1 MQYPLISE
9 YMAAIRDAHD
19 NLDQLSHLVPVMDKY
34 GEPYRSG
41 GAFAVVFRM
50 QDEQTGKCYALKCF
64 TEEQEG
70 RAEAY
75 RQIAEELEFVD
86 SSYVTSVKYL
96 ENELFVDSSCDDD
109 EFPVLLMDWVEG
121 DTMEAY
127 IAAHHGDSHA
137 MSMLCYRFCK
147 LAAWLSSQPFAHGD
161 IKPDNIMV
169 RPDGTLTLVDY
180 DGMFV
185 PAMKGQP
192 SPTIGTKDF
201 SHPLRTINDF
211 DETIDDFALASIAL
225 SLKAISL
232 DASLLEQYGAPDRLL
247 FSATD
252 YLNLSTSTAFAALQ
266 SLLADEDMQTLLSM
280 FLLAN
285 AKKDLSMCSFRL
297 FSVQKPKEEE
307 VWSTEVTKEDLENV
321 VEDEFGVKYS
331 KDWKRLLRAPK
342 ELRGEYAIREGVKA
356 IGDNAFYNC
365 NKLMKKTILIACL
378 GLVSLGLQAQSI
390 SLAGEWNVELG
401 KSGSAF
407 AKGKR
412 ASQGEV
418 KRAILPGTID
428 TNHLGFAPKDTMET
442 THLTRL
448 YAYKGAARYSRTINI
463 PKDWKKKPVELFLER
478 TRPTWVY
485 VDGELVDSCNFI
497 STPQRYLLPKKVK
510 PGKHLL
516 EIVVDNGRGV
526 PDQVYGSSH
535 AYTEDTQTNWNGII
549 GEIRLEVKSEERR
562 VKKQRSASEGKAN
575 SNVLPDFAKDFH
587 IEGAHFYAN
596 GHRIFLRGKHDAAVW
611 PLTGHVEMS
620 VEGWMKYLGTC
631 KEYGI
636 NHVRFH
642 SWCPPEAAFVAAD
655 SLGIYLQPELP
666 FWGSFDKKDER
677 LMAFLHQEGENIL
690 REYGHHPSFRMM
702 ALGNELWG
710 DIDKMKEFVDDFRK
724 IAPDKYYTFGSNYYL
739 GYQGIKE
746 GMDYFTTCRIGGEGW
761 GKYNT
766 HTRGSFSFA
775 DAYDGGM
782 INHFHP
788 NSTMNFDE
796 ACDKAGIP
804 IISHETGQF
813 QTYPDYREMKKYTG
827 VLHPYNFEVFRR
839 RLAAAGMLSQADDFH
854 KASGLWSVKLYK
866 ADIEMDLRTRN
877 MAGFQLLD
885 IQDYPGQ
892 GSAFVGILDAF
903 MESKGITTPEEW
915 RQWCSPVVPLLE
927 MKKFCFVDGEKIQAK
942 VKVANYGGSSLKG
955 KKLKWHLVA
964 ENGLFCMDDGTF
976 STKDG
981 EVRKNVGGL
990 MAEDEG
996 VLNIFSYDE
1005 GLVEVGELNGVFHVQ
1020 KPTKLLLTL
1029 NIEGAE
1035 ARNSYELWVYPKKA
1049 LEKKGIIIARDLN
1062 QEVVKVLEKGGKVLW
1077 MPTASSHFVAAD
1089 DTLSQAEN
1097 ATPYTVGGLFQTDY
1111 WNYRMF
1117 KTICENNKKKV
1128 SPGTLGILTNP
1139 NHPIFKGFPTEMHTN
1154 WQWFPVIKESHPLV
1168 LDNFAKDYRPI
1179 VQVIDNIERNHKLGL
1194 VMEWKV
1200 GAGKLLVCMSDLEK
1214 AAKYPE
1220 GKAFYQSV
1228 IDYMRSVDFNPQ
1240 VEMTASDLLKTLKE
1254 EPRKVSLKELNNIS
1268 QY

>member
-1 MQYPLISE
+1 
-9 YMAAIRDAHD
+9 
-19 NLDQLSHLVPVMDKY
+19 
-34 GEPYRSG
+34 
-41 GAFAVVFRM
+41 
-50 QDEQTGKCYALKCF
+50 
-64 TEEQEG
+64 
-70 RAEAY
+70 
-75 RQIAEELEFVD
+75 
-86 SSYVTSVKYL
+86 
-96 ENELFVDSSCDDD
+96 
-109 EFPVLLMDWVEG
+109 
-121 DTMEAY
+121 
-127 IAAHHGDSHA
+127 
-137 MSMLCYRFCK
+137 
-147 LAAWLSSQPFAHGD
+147 
-161 IKPDNIMV
+161 
-169 RPDGTLTLVDY
+169 
-180 DGMFV
+180 
-185 PAMKGQP
+185 
-192 SPTIGTKDF
+192 
-201 SHPLRTINDF
+201 
-211 DETIDDFALASIAL
+211 
-225 SLKAISL
+225 
-232 DASLLEQYGAPDRLL
+232 
-247 FSATD
+247 
-252 YLNLSTSTAFAALQ
+252 
-266 SLLADEDMQTLLSM
+266 
-280 FLLAN
+280 
-285 AKKDLSMCSFRL
+285 
-297 FSVQKPKEEE
+297 
-307 VWSTEVTKEDLENV
+307 
-321 VEDEFGVKYS
+321 
-331 KDWKRLLRAPK
+331 
-342 ELRGEYAIREGVKA
+342 
-356 IGDNAFYNC
+356 
-365 NKLMKKTILIACL
+365 MKKTILIACL

-412 ASQGEV
+412 ASQGEM
-418 KRAILPGTID
+418 KCAILPGTID
-428 TNHLGFAPKDTMET
+428 TNRLGFAPKDTMET

-526 PDQVYGSSH
+526 PEQVYDSSH

-549 GEIRLEVKSEERR
+549 GRIELQLASSTEMQTGTIPS
-562 VKKQRSASEGKAN
+562 RSVVSPSA
-575 SNVLPDFAKDFH
+575 LQMPDFAKDFH
-587 IEGAHFYAN
+587 IKGTHFYAN

-710 DIDKMKEFVDDFRK
+710 DIDKMKEFVDAFRK

-813 QTYPDYREMKKYTG
+813 QTYPDYREIKKYTG

-903 MESKGITTPEEW
+903 MESKGITMPEEW

-927 MKKFCFVDGEKIQAK
+927 MKKFCFEDGEKIQAK
-942 VKVANYGGSSLKG
+942 VKVANYGGTSLYG
-955 KKLKWHLVA
+955 KKLMWKIGDA
-964 ENGLFCMDDGTF
+964 
-976 STKDG
+976 
-981 EVRKNVGGL
+981 
-990 MAEDEG
+990 EG
-996 VLNIFSYDE
+996 VMNIFTYDE
-1005 GLVEVGELNGVFHVQ
+1005 GLIDVGILDEEISADKPAKLNVS
-1020 KPTKLLLTL
+1020 L
-1029 NIEGAE
+1029 NIEGTE
-1035 ARNSYELWVYPKKA
+1035 ARNSYELWAYPKKA

-1077 MPTASSHFVAAD
+1077 MPDS
-1089 DTLSQAEN
+1089 L
-1097 ATPYTVGGLFQTDY
+1097 PYTVGGLFQTDY

-1139 NHPIFKGFPTEMHTN
+1139 EHPIFKGFPTEMHTN

-1168 LDNFAKDYRPI
+1168 LDNFAKDYRLI

-1228 IDYMRSVDFNPQ
+1228 LNYMRSADFNPSAEIT
-1240 VEMTASDLLKTLKE
+1240 VDELKKKLAE
-1254 EPRKVSLKELNNIS
+1254 EPRKITMKELNNIS

>member
-1 MQYPLISE
+1 
-9 YMAAIRDAHD
+9 
-19 NLDQLSHLVPVMDKY
+19 
-34 GEPYRSG
+34 
-41 GAFAVVFRM
+41 
-50 QDEQTGKCYALKCF
+50 
-64 TEEQEG
+64 
-70 RAEAY
+70 
-75 RQIAEELEFVD
+75 
-86 SSYVTSVKYL
+86 
-96 ENELFVDSSCDDD
+96 
-109 EFPVLLMDWVEG
+109 
-121 DTMEAY
+121 
-127 IAAHHGDSHA
+127 
-137 MSMLCYRFCK
+137 
-147 LAAWLSSQPFAHGD
+147 
-161 IKPDNIMV
+161 
-169 RPDGTLTLVDY
+169 
-180 DGMFV
+180 
-185 PAMKGQP
+185 
-192 SPTIGTKDF
+192 
-201 SHPLRTINDF
+201 
-211 DETIDDFALASIAL
+211 
-225 SLKAISL
+225 
-232 DASLLEQYGAPDRLL
+232 
-247 FSATD
+247 
-252 YLNLSTSTAFAALQ
+252 
-266 SLLADEDMQTLLSM
+266 
-280 FLLAN
+280 
-285 AKKDLSMCSFRL
+285 
-297 FSVQKPKEEE
+297 
-307 VWSTEVTKEDLENV
+307 
-321 VEDEFGVKYS
+321 
-331 KDWKRLLRAPK
+331 
-342 ELRGEYAIREGVKA
+342 
-356 IGDNAFYNC
+356 
-365 NKLMKKTILIACL
+365 MKKTILIACL

-407 AKGKR
+407 AKSKR

-526 PDQVYGSSH
+526 PEQVYGSSH

-562 VKKQRSASEGKAN
+562 VKN
-575 SNVLPDFAKDFH
+575 SNVLPDFAKNFH
-587 IEGAHFYAN
+587 IEGAHFFAN

-611 PLTGHVEMS
+611 PLTGHVEMG

-796 ACDKAGIP
+796 ACDPCAKPQSWQKPDASRKQAAGIP

-927 MKKFCFVDGEKIQAK
+927 VEKFCFEDGEKIQAK
-942 VKVANYGGSSLKG
+942 VKVANYGGSSLYG
-955 KKLKWHLVA
+955 KKLKWKIGDA
-964 ENGLFCMDDGTF
+964 
-976 STKDG
+976 
-981 EVRKNVGGL
+981 
-990 MAEDEG
+990 EG
-996 VLNIFSYDE
+996 VMNIFTYDE
-1005 GLVEVGELNGVFHVQ
+1005 GLIDVGVLDEEISVD

-1029 NIEGAE
+1029 NIEGTE
-1035 ARNSYELWVYPKKA
+1035 ARNSYELWVYPKKV
-1049 LEKKGIIIARDLN
+1049 LEKKGVIIAKDLN

-1089 DTLSQAEN
+1089 DTLSQADN

-1139 NHPIFKGFPTEMHTN
+1139 EHPIFKGFPTEMHTN

-1228 IDYMRSVDFNPQ
+1228 IDYMRSADFNPSSEISMDELKKKL
-1240 VEMTASDLLKTLKE
+1240 VEK
-1254 EPRKVSLKELNNIS
+1254 PRQVSLKELNNIS
-1268 QY
+1268 QH

>member
-1 MQYPLISE
+1 
-9 YMAAIRDAHD
+9 
-19 NLDQLSHLVPVMDKY
+19 
-34 GEPYRSG
+34 
-41 GAFAVVFRM
+41 
-50 QDEQTGKCYALKCF
+50 
-64 TEEQEG
+64 
-70 RAEAY
+70 
-75 RQIAEELEFVD
+75 
-86 SSYVTSVKYL
+86 
-96 ENELFVDSSCDDD
+96 
-109 EFPVLLMDWVEG
+109 
-121 DTMEAY
+121 
-127 IAAHHGDSHA
+127 
-137 MSMLCYRFCK
+137 
-147 LAAWLSSQPFAHGD
+147 
-161 IKPDNIMV
+161 
-169 RPDGTLTLVDY
+169 
-180 DGMFV
+180 
-185 PAMKGQP
+185 
-192 SPTIGTKDF
+192 
-201 SHPLRTINDF
+201 
-211 DETIDDFALASIAL
+211 
-225 SLKAISL
+225 
-232 DASLLEQYGAPDRLL
+232 
-247 FSATD
+247 
-252 YLNLSTSTAFAALQ
+252 
-266 SLLADEDMQTLLSM
+266 
-280 FLLAN
+280 
-285 AKKDLSMCSFRL
+285 
-297 FSVQKPKEEE
+297 
-307 VWSTEVTKEDLENV
+307 
-321 VEDEFGVKYS
+321 
-331 KDWKRLLRAPK
+331 
-342 ELRGEYAIREGVKA
+342 
-356 IGDNAFYNC
+356 
-365 NKLMKKTILIACL
+365 MKKSILIACL

-407 AKGKR
+407 AKSKR
-412 ASQGEV
+412 ASHGEV

-497 STPQRYLLPKKVK
+497 STPQCYLLPKKVK

-526 PDQVYGSSH
+526 PDLVYGSSH

-549 GEIRLEVKSEERR
+549 GEIRLEVKSEERG
-562 VKKQRSASEGKAN
+562 VKKQRSVSEGKAN
-575 SNVLPDFAKDFH
+575 SNVLPDFAKDFY
-587 IEGAHFYAN
+587 IKGAHFYAN

-775 DAYDGGM
+775 DVYDGGM

-788 NSTMNFDE
+788 NSTLNFDE

-927 MKKFCFVDGEKIQAK
+927 VEKFCFEDGEKIQAK
-942 VKVANYGGSSLKG
+942 VKVANYGGSSLYG
-955 KKLKWHLVA
+955 KKLKWKIGDA
-964 ENGLFCMDDGTF
+964 
-976 STKDG
+976 
-981 EVRKNVGGL
+981 
-990 MAEDEG
+990 EG
-996 VLNIFSYDE
+996 VMNIFTYDE
-1005 GLVEVGELNGVFHVQ
+1005 GLIDVGVLDEEISAD
-1020 KPTKLLLTL
+1020 KPTKLNVSL
-1029 NIEGAE
+1029 NIEETE
-1035 ARNSYELWVYPKKA
+1035 ARNSYEFWVYPKKA
-1049 LEKKGIIIARDLN
+1049 LEKKGVIIAKDLN
-1062 QEVVKVLEKGGKVLW
+1062 DEVVKVLEKGGKVLW

-1089 DTLSQAEN
+1089 DTLSQADN

-1139 NHPIFKGFPTEMHTN
+1139 EHPIFKGFPTEMHTN

-1168 LDNFAKDYRPI
+1168 LDNFSKDYRPI

-1228 IDYMRSVDFNPQ
+1228 IDYMRSADFNPSSEIS
-1240 VEMTASDLLKTLKE
+1240 VDELKKKLAEK
-1254 EPRKVSLKELNNIS
+1254 PRQVSLKELNNIS

>member
-1 MQYPLISE
+1 
-9 YMAAIRDAHD
+9 
-19 NLDQLSHLVPVMDKY
+19 
-34 GEPYRSG
+34 
-41 GAFAVVFRM
+41 
-50 QDEQTGKCYALKCF
+50 
-64 TEEQEG
+64 
-70 RAEAY
+70 
-75 RQIAEELEFVD
+75 
-86 SSYVTSVKYL
+86 
-96 ENELFVDSSCDDD
+96 
-109 EFPVLLMDWVEG
+109 
-121 DTMEAY
+121 
-127 IAAHHGDSHA
+127 
-137 MSMLCYRFCK
+137 
-147 LAAWLSSQPFAHGD
+147 
-161 IKPDNIMV
+161 
-169 RPDGTLTLVDY
+169 
-180 DGMFV
+180 
-185 PAMKGQP
+185 
-192 SPTIGTKDF
+192 
-201 SHPLRTINDF
+201 
-211 DETIDDFALASIAL
+211 
-225 SLKAISL
+225 
-232 DASLLEQYGAPDRLL
+232 
-247 FSATD
+247 
-252 YLNLSTSTAFAALQ
+252 
-266 SLLADEDMQTLLSM
+266 
-280 FLLAN
+280 
-285 AKKDLSMCSFRL
+285 
-297 FSVQKPKEEE
+297 
-307 VWSTEVTKEDLENV
+307 
-321 VEDEFGVKYS
+321 
-331 KDWKRLLRAPK
+331 
-342 ELRGEYAIREGVKA
+342 
-356 IGDNAFYNC
+356 
-365 NKLMKKTILIACL
+365 MKKSILIACL

-407 AKGKR
+407 AKSKR
-412 ASQGEV
+412 ASHGEV

-497 STPQRYLLPKKVK
+497 STPQCYLLPKKVK

-549 GEIRLEVKSEERR
+549 GEIRLEVKSEERG
-562 VKKQRSASEGKAN
+562 VKKQRSVSEGKAN

-587 IEGAHFYAN
+587 IEGTHFYAN

-804 IISHETGQF
+804 IISHETGEF

-927 MKKFCFVDGEKIQAK
+927 VEKFCFEDGEKIQAK
-942 VKVANYGGSSLKG
+942 VKVANYGGSSLYG
-955 KKLKWHLVA
+955 KKLKWKIGDA
-964 ENGLFCMDDGTF
+964 
-976 STKDG
+976 
-981 EVRKNVGGL
+981 
-990 MAEDEG
+990 EG
-996 VLNIFSYDE
+996 VMNIFTYDE
-1005 GLVEVGELNGVFHVQ
+1005 GLIDVGVLDEEISAD
-1020 KPTKLLLTL
+1020 KPTKLNVSL
-1029 NIEGAE
+1029 NIEETE
-1035 ARNSYELWVYPKKA
+1035 ARNSYEFWVYPKKA
-1049 LEKKGIIIARDLN
+1049 LEKKGVIIAKDLN
-1062 QEVVKVLEKGGKVLW
+1062 EKVVKVLEHGGKVLW

-1089 DTLSQAEN
+1089 DTLLQADN

-1139 NHPIFKGFPTEMHTN
+1139 EHPIFKGFPTEMHTN

-1200 GAGKLLVCMSDLEK
+1200 GAGKLLVCMSDLVK

-1228 IDYMRSVDFNPQ
+1228 IDYMRSADFNPSAEIT
-1240 VEMTASDLLKTLKE
+1240 VDELKKKLAEK
-1254 EPRKVSLKELNNIS
+1254 PRQVSLKELNNIS

>member
-1 MQYPLISE
+1 
-9 YMAAIRDAHD
+9 
-19 NLDQLSHLVPVMDKY
+19 
-34 GEPYRSG
+34 
-41 GAFAVVFRM
+41 
-50 QDEQTGKCYALKCF
+50 
-64 TEEQEG
+64 
-70 RAEAY
+70 
-75 RQIAEELEFVD
+75 
-86 SSYVTSVKYL
+86 
-96 ENELFVDSSCDDD
+96 
-109 EFPVLLMDWVEG
+109 
-121 DTMEAY
+121 
-127 IAAHHGDSHA
+127 
-137 MSMLCYRFCK
+137 
-147 LAAWLSSQPFAHGD
+147 
-161 IKPDNIMV
+161 
-169 RPDGTLTLVDY
+169 
-180 DGMFV
+180 
-185 PAMKGQP
+185 
-192 SPTIGTKDF
+192 
-201 SHPLRTINDF
+201 
-211 DETIDDFALASIAL
+211 
-225 SLKAISL
+225 
-232 DASLLEQYGAPDRLL
+232 
-247 FSATD
+247 
-252 YLNLSTSTAFAALQ
+252 
-266 SLLADEDMQTLLSM
+266 
-280 FLLAN
+280 
-285 AKKDLSMCSFRL
+285 
-297 FSVQKPKEEE
+297 
-307 VWSTEVTKEDLENV
+307 
-321 VEDEFGVKYS
+321 
-331 KDWKRLLRAPK
+331 
-342 ELRGEYAIREGVKA
+342 
-356 IGDNAFYNC
+356 
-365 NKLMKKTILIACL
+365 MKKSILIACL

-407 AKGKR
+407 AKSKR
-412 ASQGEV
+412 ASHGEV
-418 KRAILPGTID
+418 KRAILPGTIN

-497 STPQRYLLPKKVK
+497 STPQCYLLPKKVK

-526 PDQVYGSSH
+526 PDLVYGSSH

-549 GEIRLEVKSEERR
+549 GEIRLEVKSEERG
-562 VKKQRSASEGKAN
+562 VKKQRSVSEGKAN

-587 IEGAHFYAN
+587 IEGTHFYAN

-677 LMAFLHQEGENIL
+677 LMAFLHQEGVNIL

-804 IISHETGQF
+804 IISHETGEF

-839 RLAAAGMLSQADDFH
+839 RLAAAGMLSQVDDFH

-866 ADIEMDLRTRN
+866 TDIEMDLRTRN

-927 MKKFCFVDGEKIQAK
+927 VEKFCFEDGEKIQAK
-942 VKVANYGGSSLKG
+942 VKVANYGGSSLYG
-955 KKLKWHLVA
+955 KKLKWKIGDA
-964 ENGLFCMDDGTF
+964 
-976 STKDG
+976 
-981 EVRKNVGGL
+981 
-990 MAEDEG
+990 EG
-996 VLNIFSYDE
+996 VMNIFTYDE
-1005 GLVEVGELNGVFHVQ
+1005 GLIDVGVLDEEISAD
-1020 KPTKLLLTL
+1020 KPTKLNVSL
-1029 NIEGAE
+1029 NIEETE
-1035 ARNSYELWVYPKKA
+1035 ARNSYEFWVYPKKA
-1049 LEKKGIIIARDLN
+1049 LEKKGVIIAKDLN
-1062 QEVVKVLEKGGKVLW
+1062 EKVVKVLEHGGKVLW

-1089 DTLSQAEN
+1089 DTLLQADN

-1139 NHPIFKGFPTEMHTN
+1139 EHPIFKGFPTEMHTN

-1200 GAGKLLVCMSDLEK
+1200 GAGKLLVCMSNLEK

-1228 IDYMRSVDFNPQ
+1228 IGYMRSADFNPSAEIT
-1240 VEMTASDLLKTLKE
+1240 VDELKKKLAEK
-1254 EPRKVSLKELNNIS
+1254 PRQVSLKELNNIS

>member
-1 MQYPLISE
+1 
-9 YMAAIRDAHD
+9 
-19 NLDQLSHLVPVMDKY
+19 
-34 GEPYRSG
+34 
-41 GAFAVVFRM
+41 
-50 QDEQTGKCYALKCF
+50 
-64 TEEQEG
+64 
-70 RAEAY
+70 
-75 RQIAEELEFVD
+75 
-86 SSYVTSVKYL
+86 
-96 ENELFVDSSCDDD
+96 
-109 EFPVLLMDWVEG
+109 
-121 DTMEAY
+121 
-127 IAAHHGDSHA
+127 
-137 MSMLCYRFCK
+137 
-147 LAAWLSSQPFAHGD
+147 
-161 IKPDNIMV
+161 
-169 RPDGTLTLVDY
+169 
-180 DGMFV
+180 
-185 PAMKGQP
+185 
-192 SPTIGTKDF
+192 
-201 SHPLRTINDF
+201 
-211 DETIDDFALASIAL
+211 
-225 SLKAISL
+225 
-232 DASLLEQYGAPDRLL
+232 
-247 FSATD
+247 
-252 YLNLSTSTAFAALQ
+252 
-266 SLLADEDMQTLLSM
+266 
-280 FLLAN
+280 
-285 AKKDLSMCSFRL
+285 
-297 FSVQKPKEEE
+297 
-307 VWSTEVTKEDLENV
+307 
-321 VEDEFGVKYS
+321 
-331 KDWKRLLRAPK
+331 
-342 ELRGEYAIREGVKA
+342 
-356 IGDNAFYNC
+356 
-365 NKLMKKTILIACL
+365 MKKSILIACL

-448 YAYKGAARYSRTINI
+448 YAYKGAARYSREINI

-516 EIVVDNGRGV
+516 EIVVDNGIGV
-526 PDQVYGSSH
+526 PEQVYGSSH

-562 VKKQRSASEGKAN
+562 MKN
-575 SNVLPDFAKDFH
+575 SNVLPDFAKNFH
-587 IEGAHFYAN
+587 IEGAHFFAN

-611 PLTGHVEMS
+611 PLTGHVEMG
-620 VEGWMKYLGTC
+620 VEGWMKYLGIC

-655 SLGIYLQPELP
+655 SLEIYLQPELP

-782 INHFHP
+782 INHSHP

-903 MESKGITTPEEW
+903 MESKEITTPEEW

-927 MKKFCFVDGEKIQAK
+927 VEKFCFEDGEKIQAK
-942 VKVANYGGSSLKG
+942 VKVANYGGSSLYG
-955 KKLKWHLVA
+955 KKLKWKIGDA
-964 ENGLFCMDDGTF
+964 
-976 STKDG
+976 
-981 EVRKNVGGL
+981 
-990 MAEDEG
+990 EG
-996 VLNIFSYDE
+996 VMNIFTYDE
-1005 GLVEVGELNGVFHVQ
+1005 GLLDVGVLDEEISVD
-1020 KPTKLLLTL
+1020 KPTKLNVSL
-1029 NIEGAE
+1029 NIEGTE
-1035 ARNSYELWVYPKKA
+1035 ARNSYELWVYPKKV
-1049 LEKKGIIIARDLN
+1049 LEKKGVIIAKDLN

-1077 MPTASSHFVAAD
+1077 MPTASSHFVAVD
-1089 DTLSQAEN
+1089 DTLSQADN
-1097 ATPYTVGGLFQTDY
+1097 VTPYTVGGLFQTDY

-1139 NHPIFKGFPTEMHTN
+1139 EHPIFKGFPTEMHTN

-1220 GKAFYQSV
+1220 GRAFYESV
-1228 IDYMRSVDFNPQ
+1228 IDYMRSADFNPAA
-1240 VEMTASDLLKTLKE
+1240 EITMDELKKKLAEK
-1254 EPRKVSLKELNNIS
+1254 PRQVSLKELNNIS

>member
-1 MQYPLISE
+1 
-9 YMAAIRDAHD
+9 
-19 NLDQLSHLVPVMDKY
+19 
-34 GEPYRSG
+34 
-41 GAFAVVFRM
+41 
-50 QDEQTGKCYALKCF
+50 
-64 TEEQEG
+64 
-70 RAEAY
+70 
-75 RQIAEELEFVD
+75 
-86 SSYVTSVKYL
+86 
-96 ENELFVDSSCDDD
+96 
-109 EFPVLLMDWVEG
+109 
-121 DTMEAY
+121 
-127 IAAHHGDSHA
+127 
-137 MSMLCYRFCK
+137 
-147 LAAWLSSQPFAHGD
+147 
-161 IKPDNIMV
+161 
-169 RPDGTLTLVDY
+169 
-180 DGMFV
+180 
-185 PAMKGQP
+185 
-192 SPTIGTKDF
+192 
-201 SHPLRTINDF
+201 
-211 DETIDDFALASIAL
+211 
-225 SLKAISL
+225 
-232 DASLLEQYGAPDRLL
+232 
-247 FSATD
+247 
-252 YLNLSTSTAFAALQ
+252 
-266 SLLADEDMQTLLSM
+266 
-280 FLLAN
+280 
-285 AKKDLSMCSFRL
+285 
-297 FSVQKPKEEE
+297 
-307 VWSTEVTKEDLENV
+307 
-321 VEDEFGVKYS
+321 
-331 KDWKRLLRAPK
+331 
-342 ELRGEYAIREGVKA
+342 
-356 IGDNAFYNC
+356 
-365 NKLMKKTILIACL
+365 MKKSILIACL

-407 AKGKR
+407 AKSKR

-463 PKDWKKKPVELFLER
+463 PKDWKKKSVELFLER

-526 PDQVYGSSH
+526 PEQVYGSSH

-562 VKKQRSASEGKAN
+562 VKN

-587 IEGAHFYAN
+587 IKGAHFYAN

-620 VEGWMKYLGTC
+620 VEGWMKYFGTC

-813 QTYPDYREMKKYTG
+813 QTYPDYREVKKYTG

-927 MKKFCFVDGEKIQAK
+927 MKKFCFEDGEKIQAK
-942 VKVANYGGSSLKG
+942 VKVANYGGTSLYG
-955 KKLKWHLVA
+955 KKLMWKIGDA
-964 ENGLFCMDDGTF
+964 
-976 STKDG
+976 
-981 EVRKNVGGL
+981 
-990 MAEDEG
+990 EG
-996 VLNIFSYDE
+996 VMNIFTYDE
-1005 GLVEVGELNGVFHVQ
+1005 GLIDVGILDEEISADKPAKLNVS
-1020 KPTKLLLTL
+1020 L
-1029 NIEGAE
+1029 NIEGTE

-1089 DTLSQAEN
+1089 DTLSQADN

-1139 NHPIFKGFPTEMHTN
+1139 EHPIFKGFPTEMHTN

-1228 IDYMRSVDFNPQ
+1228 IDYMRSADFNPSAEIT
-1240 VEMTASDLLKTLKE
+1240 VDELKKKLAEK
-1254 EPRKVSLKELNNIS
+1254 PRQVSLKELNNIS

>member
-1 MQYPLISE
+1 
-9 YMAAIRDAHD
+9 
-19 NLDQLSHLVPVMDKY
+19 
-34 GEPYRSG
+34 
-41 GAFAVVFRM
+41 
-50 QDEQTGKCYALKCF
+50 
-64 TEEQEG
+64 
-70 RAEAY
+70 
-75 RQIAEELEFVD
+75 
-86 SSYVTSVKYL
+86 
-96 ENELFVDSSCDDD
+96 
-109 EFPVLLMDWVEG
+109 
-121 DTMEAY
+121 
-127 IAAHHGDSHA
+127 
-137 MSMLCYRFCK
+137 
-147 LAAWLSSQPFAHGD
+147 
-161 IKPDNIMV
+161 
-169 RPDGTLTLVDY
+169 
-180 DGMFV
+180 
-185 PAMKGQP
+185 
-192 SPTIGTKDF
+192 
-201 SHPLRTINDF
+201 
-211 DETIDDFALASIAL
+211 
-225 SLKAISL
+225 
-232 DASLLEQYGAPDRLL
+232 
-247 FSATD
+247 
-252 YLNLSTSTAFAALQ
+252 
-266 SLLADEDMQTLLSM
+266 
-280 FLLAN
+280 
-285 AKKDLSMCSFRL
+285 
-297 FSVQKPKEEE
+297 
-307 VWSTEVTKEDLENV
+307 
-321 VEDEFGVKYS
+321 
-331 KDWKRLLRAPK
+331 
-342 ELRGEYAIREGVKA
+342 
-356 IGDNAFYNC
+356 
-365 NKLMKKTILIACL
+365 MKKTILIACL

-412 ASQGEV
+412 ASQGEM
-418 KRAILPGTID
+418 KCAILPGTID
-428 TNHLGFAPKDTMET
+428 TNRLGFAPKDTMET

-526 PDQVYGSSH
+526 PEQVYDSSH

-549 GEIRLEVKSEERR
+549 GRIELQLASSTEMQTGTIPS
-562 VKKQRSASEGKAN
+562 RSVVSPSA
-575 SNVLPDFAKDFH
+575 LQMPDFAKDFH
-587 IEGAHFYAN
+587 IKGTHFYAN

-710 DIDKMKEFVDDFRK
+710 DIDKMKEFVDAFRK

-813 QTYPDYREMKKYTG
+813 QTYPDYREIKKYTG
-827 VLHPYNFEVFRR
+827 VLQPYNFEVFRR

-903 MESKGITTPEEW
+903 MESKGITMPEEW

-927 MKKFCFVDGEKIQAK
+927 MKKFCFEDGEKIQAK
-942 VKVANYGGSSLKG
+942 VKVANYGGTSLYG
-955 KKLKWHLVA
+955 KKLMWKIGDA
-964 ENGLFCMDDGTF
+964 
-976 STKDG
+976 
-981 EVRKNVGGL
+981 
-990 MAEDEG
+990 EG
-996 VLNIFSYDE
+996 VMNIFTYDE
-1005 GLVEVGELNGVFHVQ
+1005 GLIDVGILDEEISADKPAKLNVS
-1020 KPTKLLLTL
+1020 L
-1029 NIEGAE
+1029 NIEGTE
-1035 ARNSYELWVYPKKA
+1035 ARNSYELWAYPKKA

-1077 MPTASSHFVAAD
+1077 MPDS
-1089 DTLSQAEN
+1089 L
-1097 ATPYTVGGLFQTDY
+1097 PYTVGGLFQTDY

-1139 NHPIFKGFPTEMHTN
+1139 EHPIFKGFPTEMHTN

-1168 LDNFAKDYRPI
+1168 LDNFAKDYRLI

-1228 IDYMRSVDFNPQ
+1228 LNYMRSADFNPSAEIT
-1240 VEMTASDLLKTLKE
+1240 VDELKKKLAE
-1254 EPRKVSLKELNNIS
+1254 EPRKITMKELNNIS

>member
-1 MQYPLISE
+1 
-9 YMAAIRDAHD
+9 
-19 NLDQLSHLVPVMDKY
+19 
-34 GEPYRSG
+34 
-41 GAFAVVFRM
+41 
-50 QDEQTGKCYALKCF
+50 
-64 TEEQEG
+64 
-70 RAEAY
+70 
-75 RQIAEELEFVD
+75 
-86 SSYVTSVKYL
+86 
-96 ENELFVDSSCDDD
+96 
-109 EFPVLLMDWVEG
+109 
-121 DTMEAY
+121 
-127 IAAHHGDSHA
+127 
-137 MSMLCYRFCK
+137 
-147 LAAWLSSQPFAHGD
+147 
-161 IKPDNIMV
+161 
-169 RPDGTLTLVDY
+169 
-180 DGMFV
+180 
-185 PAMKGQP
+185 
-192 SPTIGTKDF
+192 
-201 SHPLRTINDF
+201 
-211 DETIDDFALASIAL
+211 
-225 SLKAISL
+225 
-232 DASLLEQYGAPDRLL
+232 
-247 FSATD
+247 
-252 YLNLSTSTAFAALQ
+252 
-266 SLLADEDMQTLLSM
+266 
-280 FLLAN
+280 
-285 AKKDLSMCSFRL
+285 
-297 FSVQKPKEEE
+297 
-307 VWSTEVTKEDLENV
+307 
-321 VEDEFGVKYS
+321 
-331 KDWKRLLRAPK
+331 
-342 ELRGEYAIREGVKA
+342 
-356 IGDNAFYNC
+356 
-365 NKLMKKTILIACL
+365 MKKSILIACL

-407 AKGKR
+407 AKSKR

-463 PKDWKKKPVELFLER
+463 PKDWKKKSVELFLER

-526 PDQVYGSSH
+526 PEQVYGSSH

-549 GEIRLEVKSEERR
+549 GRIELQLASSVESKYAETLTGAIPS
-562 VKKQRSASEGKAN
+562 RSVASPSA
-575 SNVLPDFAKDFH
+575 LQMPDFAKDFH

-620 VEGWMKYLGTC
+620 VEGWMKYFGTC

-813 QTYPDYREMKKYTG
+813 QTYPDYREIKKYTG

-927 MKKFCFVDGEKIQAK
+927 MKKFCFEDGEKIQAK
-942 VKVANYGGSSLKG
+942 VKVANYGGTSLYG
-955 KKLKWHLVA
+955 KKLMWKIGDA
-964 ENGLFCMDDGTF
+964 
-976 STKDG
+976 
-981 EVRKNVGGL
+981 
-990 MAEDEG
+990 EG
-996 VLNIFSYDE
+996 VMNIFTYDE
-1005 GLVEVGELNGVFHVQ
+1005 GLIDVGILDEEISADKPAKLNVS
-1020 KPTKLLLTL
+1020 L
-1029 NIEGAE
+1029 NIEGTE

-1077 MPTASSHFVAAD
+1077 MPDS
-1089 DTLSQAEN
+1089 L
-1097 ATPYTVGGLFQTDY
+1097 PYTVGGLFQTDY

-1139 NHPIFKGFPTEMHTN
+1139 EHPIFKGFPTEMHTN

-1228 IDYMRSVDFNPQ
+1228 IDYMRSADFNPSAEIT
-1240 VEMTASDLLKTLKE
+1240 VDELKKKLAEK
-1254 EPRKVSLKELNNIS
+1254 PRQVSLKELNNIS

>member
-1 MQYPLISE
+1 
-9 YMAAIRDAHD
+9 
-19 NLDQLSHLVPVMDKY
+19 
-34 GEPYRSG
+34 
-41 GAFAVVFRM
+41 
-50 QDEQTGKCYALKCF
+50 
-64 TEEQEG
+64 
-70 RAEAY
+70 
-75 RQIAEELEFVD
+75 
-86 SSYVTSVKYL
+86 
-96 ENELFVDSSCDDD
+96 
-109 EFPVLLMDWVEG
+109 
-121 DTMEAY
+121 
-127 IAAHHGDSHA
+127 
-137 MSMLCYRFCK
+137 
-147 LAAWLSSQPFAHGD
+147 
-161 IKPDNIMV
+161 
-169 RPDGTLTLVDY
+169 
-180 DGMFV
+180 
-185 PAMKGQP
+185 
-192 SPTIGTKDF
+192 
-201 SHPLRTINDF
+201 
-211 DETIDDFALASIAL
+211 
-225 SLKAISL
+225 
-232 DASLLEQYGAPDRLL
+232 
-247 FSATD
+247 
-252 YLNLSTSTAFAALQ
+252 
-266 SLLADEDMQTLLSM
+266 
-280 FLLAN
+280 
-285 AKKDLSMCSFRL
+285 
-297 FSVQKPKEEE
+297 
-307 VWSTEVTKEDLENV
+307 
-321 VEDEFGVKYS
+321 
-331 KDWKRLLRAPK
+331 
-342 ELRGEYAIREGVKA
+342 
-356 IGDNAFYNC
+356 
-365 NKLMKKTILIACL
+365 MKKTILIACL

-407 AKGKR
+407 AMSKR
-412 ASQGEV
+412 ALQGEA

-428 TNHLGFAPKDTMET
+428 TNRLGFAPKDTMET

-526 PDQVYGSSH
+526 PEQVYGSSH

-587 IEGAHFYAN
+587 IKGAHFYAN

-620 VEGWMKYLGTC
+620 VEGWMKYLGIC

-666 FWGSFDKKDER
+666 FWGSFDKKDEK
-677 LMAFLHQEGENIL
+677 LMTFLHQEGVNIL

-813 QTYPDYREMKKYTG
+813 QTYPDYREIKKYTG

-866 ADIEMDLRTRN
+866 ADIEMDLRTKN

-927 MKKFCFVDGEKIQAK
+927 MKKFCFEDGEKIQAK
-942 VKVANYGGSSLKG
+942 VKVANYGGTSLYG
-955 KKLKWHLVA
+955 KKLMWKIGDA
-964 ENGLFCMDDGTF
+964 
-976 STKDG
+976 
-981 EVRKNVGGL
+981 
-990 MAEDEG
+990 EG
-996 VLNIFSYDE
+996 VMNIFTYDE
-1005 GLVEVGELNGVFHVQ
+1005 GLIDVGILDEEISADKPAKLNVS
-1020 KPTKLLLTL
+1020 L
-1029 NIEGAE
+1029 NIEGTE

-1077 MPTASSHFVAAD
+1077 MPDS
-1089 DTLSQAEN
+1089 L
-1097 ATPYTVGGLFQTDY
+1097 PYTVGGLFQTDY

-1139 NHPIFKGFPTEMHTN
+1139 EHPIFKGFPTEMHTN

-1228 IDYMRSVDFNPQ
+1228 IDYMRSADFDPSAEITVD
-1240 VEMTASDLLKTLKE
+1240 ELKKKLAEK
-1254 EPRKVSLKELNNIS
+1254 PRQVSLKELNNIS

>member
-1 MQYPLISE
+1 MRRI
-9 YMAAIRDAHD
+9 
-19 NLDQLSHLVPVMDKY
+19 
-34 GEPYRSG
+34 
-41 GAFAVVFRM
+41 VF
-50 QDEQTGKCYALKCF
+50 
-64 TEEQEG
+64 
-70 RAEAY
+70 
-75 RQIAEELEFVD
+75 IA
-86 SSYVTSVKYL
+86 
-96 ENELFVDSSCDDD
+96 
-109 EFPVLLMDWVEG
+109 
-121 DTMEAY
+121 
-127 IAAHHGDSHA
+127 
-137 MSMLCYRFCK
+137 
-147 LAAWLSSQPFAHGD
+147 
-161 IKPDNIMV
+161 
-169 RPDGTLTLVDY
+169 
-180 DGMFV
+180 
-185 PAMKGQP
+185 
-192 SPTIGTKDF
+192 
-201 SHPLRTINDF
+201 
-211 DETIDDFALASIAL
+211 
-225 SLKAISL
+225 
-232 DASLLEQYGAPDRLL
+232 
-247 FSATD
+247 
-252 YLNLSTSTAFAALQ
+252 
-266 SLLADEDMQTLLSM
+266 
-280 FLLAN
+280 
-285 AKKDLSMCSFRL
+285 
-297 FSVQKPKEEE
+297 
-307 VWSTEVTKEDLENV
+307 
-321 VEDEFGVKYS
+321 
-331 KDWKRLLRAPK
+331 
-342 ELRGEYAIREGVKA
+342 
-356 IGDNAFYNC
+356 
-365 NKLMKKTILIACL
+365 
-378 GLVSLGLQAQSI
+378 SLGLMSLSMQAQSI
-390 SLAGEWNVELG
+390 SLAGEWQVELG
-401 KSGSAF
+401 ESKSAF

-412 ASQGEV
+412 MVTDAA

-526 PDQVYGSSH
+526 PEQVYGSSH

-549 GEIRLEVKSEERR
+549 GRIELQLASSVESKYAETLTGAIPS
-562 VKKQRSASEGKAN
+562 RSVASPSA
-575 SNVLPDFAKDFH
+575 LQMPDFAKDFH
-587 IEGAHFYAN
+587 IKGAHFYAN

-611 PLTGHVEMS
+611 PLTGYVEMS

-666 FWGSFDKKDER
+666 FWGSFDKKDEK
-677 LMAFLHQEGENIL
+677 LMTFLHQEGVNIL

-927 MKKFCFVDGEKIQAK
+927 VEKFCFEDGEKIQAK
-942 VKVANYGGSSLKG
+942 VKVANYGGSSLYG
-955 KKLKWHLVA
+955 KKLKWKIGDA
-964 ENGLFCMDDGTF
+964 
-976 STKDG
+976 
-981 EVRKNVGGL
+981 
-990 MAEDEG
+990 EG
-996 VLNIFSYDE
+996 VMNIFTYDE
-1005 GLVEVGELNGVFHVQ
+1005 GLVDVGVLDEAISVDE
-1020 KPTKLLLTL
+1020 PTKLLFTL
-1029 NIEGAE
+1029 NIEGTE
-1035 ARNSYELWVYPKKA
+1035 ARNSYELWIYPKKA
-1049 LEKKGIIIARDLN
+1049 LEKKGVIIAKDLN

-1077 MPTASSHFVAAD
+1077 MPTD
-1089 DTLSQAEN
+1089 N

-1139 NHPIFKGFPTEMHTN
+1139 EHPIFKGFPTEMHTN

-1214 AAKYPE
+1214 AAQYPE

-1228 IDYMRSVDFNPQ
+1228 IDYMRSADFNPFSEIT
-1240 VEMTASDLLKTLKE
+1240 VDELKKKLAEK
-1254 EPRKVSLKELNNIS
+1254 PRQVSLKELNNIS

>member
-1 MQYPLISE
+1 
-9 YMAAIRDAHD
+9 
-19 NLDQLSHLVPVMDKY
+19 
-34 GEPYRSG
+34 
-41 GAFAVVFRM
+41 
-50 QDEQTGKCYALKCF
+50 
-64 TEEQEG
+64 
-70 RAEAY
+70 
-75 RQIAEELEFVD
+75 
-86 SSYVTSVKYL
+86 
-96 ENELFVDSSCDDD
+96 
-109 EFPVLLMDWVEG
+109 
-121 DTMEAY
+121 
-127 IAAHHGDSHA
+127 
-137 MSMLCYRFCK
+137 
-147 LAAWLSSQPFAHGD
+147 
-161 IKPDNIMV
+161 
-169 RPDGTLTLVDY
+169 
-180 DGMFV
+180 
-185 PAMKGQP
+185 
-192 SPTIGTKDF
+192 
-201 SHPLRTINDF
+201 
-211 DETIDDFALASIAL
+211 
-225 SLKAISL
+225 
-232 DASLLEQYGAPDRLL
+232 
-247 FSATD
+247 
-252 YLNLSTSTAFAALQ
+252 
-266 SLLADEDMQTLLSM
+266 
-280 FLLAN
+280 
-285 AKKDLSMCSFRL
+285 
-297 FSVQKPKEEE
+297 
-307 VWSTEVTKEDLENV
+307 
-321 VEDEFGVKYS
+321 
-331 KDWKRLLRAPK
+331 
-342 ELRGEYAIREGVKA
+342 
-356 IGDNAFYNC
+356 
-365 NKLMKKTILIACL
+365 MKKTILIACL

-407 AKGKR
+407 AKSKR
-412 ASQGEV
+412 VSQGEV

-448 YAYKGAARYSRTINI
+448 YAYKGAARYSRTIII

-562 VKKQRSASEGKAN
+562 VEKQRSASEGKAN

-827 VLHPYNFEVFRR
+827 VLHPYNLEVFRR

-927 MKKFCFVDGEKIQAK
+927 VEKLCFEDGEKIQAK
-942 VKVANYGGSSLKG
+942 VKVANYGGSSLYG
-955 KKLKWHLVA
+955 KKLKWKI
-964 ENGLFCMDDGTF
+964 GDT
-976 STKDG
+976 
-981 EVRKNVGGL
+981 
-990 MAEDEG
+990 EG
-996 VLNIFSYDE
+996 VMNIFTYDE
-1005 GLVEVGELNGVFHVQ
+1005 GLIDVGVLDEEISAD
-1020 KPTKLLLTL
+1020 KPTKLNVSL
-1029 NIEGAE
+1029 NIEGTE

-1049 LEKKGIIIARDLN
+1049 MEKKGVIIARDLN
-1062 QEVVKVLEKGGKVLW
+1062 QEVVKVLENGGKVLW

-1089 DTLSQAEN
+1089 DKALQSDN

-1139 NHPIFKGFPTEMHTN
+1139 KHPIFKGFPTEMHTN

-1228 IDYMRSVDFNPQ
+1228 IDYMRSADFNPSSEIS
-1240 VEMTASDLLKTLKE
+1240 VDELKKKLAEK
-1254 EPRKVSLKELNNIS
+1254 PRQVSLKELNNIS

>member
-1 MQYPLISE
+1 MRRI
-9 YMAAIRDAHD
+9 
-19 NLDQLSHLVPVMDKY
+19 
-34 GEPYRSG
+34 
-41 GAFAVVFRM
+41 VF
-50 QDEQTGKCYALKCF
+50 
-64 TEEQEG
+64 
-70 RAEAY
+70 
-75 RQIAEELEFVD
+75 IA
-86 SSYVTSVKYL
+86 
-96 ENELFVDSSCDDD
+96 
-109 EFPVLLMDWVEG
+109 
-121 DTMEAY
+121 
-127 IAAHHGDSHA
+127 
-137 MSMLCYRFCK
+137 
-147 LAAWLSSQPFAHGD
+147 
-161 IKPDNIMV
+161 
-169 RPDGTLTLVDY
+169 
-180 DGMFV
+180 
-185 PAMKGQP
+185 
-192 SPTIGTKDF
+192 
-201 SHPLRTINDF
+201 
-211 DETIDDFALASIAL
+211 
-225 SLKAISL
+225 
-232 DASLLEQYGAPDRLL
+232 
-247 FSATD
+247 
-252 YLNLSTSTAFAALQ
+252 
-266 SLLADEDMQTLLSM
+266 
-280 FLLAN
+280 
-285 AKKDLSMCSFRL
+285 
-297 FSVQKPKEEE
+297 
-307 VWSTEVTKEDLENV
+307 
-321 VEDEFGVKYS
+321 
-331 KDWKRLLRAPK
+331 
-342 ELRGEYAIREGVKA
+342 
-356 IGDNAFYNC
+356 
-365 NKLMKKTILIACL
+365 
-378 GLVSLGLQAQSI
+378 SLGLMSLSMQAQSI
-390 SLAGEWNVELG
+390 SLAGEWQVELG
-401 KSGSAF
+401 ESKSAF

-412 ASQGEV
+412 MVTDAA

-463 PKDWKKKPVELFLER
+463 PKNWKKKPVELFLER

-526 PDQVYGSSH
+526 PEQVYGSSH

-549 GEIRLEVKSEERR
+549 GRIELQLASSVEG
-562 VKKQRSASEGKAN
+562 RSAEIPAGVIPSRSVA
-575 SNVLPDFAKDFH
+575 SPTTLQMPDFAKDFH
-587 IEGAHFYAN
+587 IEGAHFFAN

-611 PLTGHVEMS
+611 PLTGHVDMS

-631 KEYGI
+631 KGYGI

-746 GMDYFTTCRIGGEGW
+746 GMDYFTTCRIGGEEW

-927 MKKFCFVDGEKIQAK
+927 VEKFCFEDGEKIQAK
-942 VKVANYGGSSLKG
+942 VKVANYGGSSLYG
-955 KKLKWHLVA
+955 KKLKWKIGDA
-964 ENGLFCMDDGTF
+964 
-976 STKDG
+976 
-981 EVRKNVGGL
+981 
-990 MAEDEG
+990 EG
-996 VLNIFSYDE
+996 VMNIFTYDE
-1005 GLVEVGELNGVFHVQ
+1005 GLVDVGVLDEAISVDE
-1020 KPTKLLLTL
+1020 PTKLLFTL
-1029 NIEGAE
+1029 NIEGTE
-1035 ARNSYELWVYPKKA
+1035 ARNSYELWIYPKKA
-1049 LEKKGIIIARDLN
+1049 LEKKGVIIAKDLN

-1077 MPTASSHFVAAD
+1077 MPTD
-1089 DTLSQAEN
+1089 N

-1139 NHPIFKGFPTEMHTN
+1139 EHPIFKGFPTEMHTN
-1154 WQWFPVIKESHPLV
+1154 WQWFPIIKESHPLV

-1214 AAKYPE
+1214 AAQYPE

-1228 IDYMRSVDFNPQ
+1228 IDYMRSADFNPFSEIT
-1240 VEMTASDLLKTLKE
+1240 VDELKKKLAEK
-1254 EPRKVSLKELNNIS
+1254 PRQVSLKELNNIS

>member
-1 MQYPLISE
+1 MRRIVLI
-9 YMAAIRDAHD
+9 
-19 NLDQLSHLVPVMDKY
+19 
-34 GEPYRSG
+34 
-41 GAFAVVFRM
+41 
-50 QDEQTGKCYALKCF
+50 
-64 TEEQEG
+64 
-70 RAEAY
+70 
-75 RQIAEELEFVD
+75 
-86 SSYVTSVKYL
+86 
-96 ENELFVDSSCDDD
+96 
-109 EFPVLLMDWVEG
+109 
-121 DTMEAY
+121 
-127 IAAHHGDSHA
+127 
-137 MSMLCYRFCK
+137 
-147 LAAWLSSQPFAHGD
+147 
-161 IKPDNIMV
+161 
-169 RPDGTLTLVDY
+169 
-180 DGMFV
+180 
-185 PAMKGQP
+185 
-192 SPTIGTKDF
+192 
-201 SHPLRTINDF
+201 
-211 DETIDDFALASIAL
+211 
-225 SLKAISL
+225 
-232 DASLLEQYGAPDRLL
+232 
-247 FSATD
+247 
-252 YLNLSTSTAFAALQ
+252 
-266 SLLADEDMQTLLSM
+266 
-280 FLLAN
+280 
-285 AKKDLSMCSFRL
+285 
-297 FSVQKPKEEE
+297 
-307 VWSTEVTKEDLENV
+307 
-321 VEDEFGVKYS
+321 
-331 KDWKRLLRAPK
+331 
-342 ELRGEYAIREGVKA
+342 
-356 IGDNAFYNC
+356 
-365 NKLMKKTILIACL
+365 
-378 GLVSLGLQAQSI
+378 VSLGLMSLSMQAQSI
-390 SLAGEWNVELG
+390 SLAGEWQVELG
-401 KSGSAF
+401 ESKSAF

-412 ASQGEV
+412 VVTDAA

-526 PDQVYGSSH
+526 PEQVYGSSH

-549 GEIRLEVKSEERR
+549 GEIRLEVKSKERR
-562 VKKQRSASEGKAN
+562 VKN

-587 IEGAHFYAN
+587 IKGAHFYAN

-788 NSTMNFDE
+788 NSMMNFDE
-796 ACDKAGIP
+796 ACDKAEIP

-927 MKKFCFVDGEKIQAK
+927 MKKFCFEDGEKIQAK

-955 KKLKWHLVA
+955 KKLKWHL
-964 ENGLFCMDDGTF
+964 
-976 STKDG
+976 
-981 EVRKNVGGL
+981 
-990 MAEDEG
+990 AEDEG

-1005 GLVEVGELNGVFHVQ
+1005 GLVDVGELNGVFHVQ

-1029 NIEGAE
+1029 NIEGTE
-1035 ARNSYELWVYPKKA
+1035 ARNSYELWAYPKKT
-1049 LEKKGIIIARDLN
+1049 LEKKGVIIAKDLN
-1062 QEVVKVLEKGGKVLW
+1062 QEVVKVLENGGKVLW

-1089 DTLSQAEN
+1089 DTLSQVDN

-1139 NHPIFKGFPTEMHTN
+1139 EHPIFKGFPTEMHTN

-1168 LDNFAKDYRPI
+1168 LDNFSKDYRPI

-1200 GAGKLLVCMSDLEK
+1200 GVGKLLVCMSDLEK
-1214 AAKYPE
+1214 ASKYPE

-1228 IDYMRSVDFNPQ
+1228 IDYMRSADFNPSAEIT
-1240 VEMTASDLLKTLKE
+1240 VDELKKKLAEK
-1254 EPRKVSLKELNNIS
+1254 PRQVSLKELNNIS

>member
-1 MQYPLISE
+1 
-9 YMAAIRDAHD
+9 
-19 NLDQLSHLVPVMDKY
+19 
-34 GEPYRSG
+34 
-41 GAFAVVFRM
+41 
-50 QDEQTGKCYALKCF
+50 
-64 TEEQEG
+64 
-70 RAEAY
+70 
-75 RQIAEELEFVD
+75 
-86 SSYVTSVKYL
+86 
-96 ENELFVDSSCDDD
+96 
-109 EFPVLLMDWVEG
+109 
-121 DTMEAY
+121 
-127 IAAHHGDSHA
+127 
-137 MSMLCYRFCK
+137 
-147 LAAWLSSQPFAHGD
+147 
-161 IKPDNIMV
+161 
-169 RPDGTLTLVDY
+169 
-180 DGMFV
+180 
-185 PAMKGQP
+185 
-192 SPTIGTKDF
+192 
-201 SHPLRTINDF
+201 
-211 DETIDDFALASIAL
+211 
-225 SLKAISL
+225 
-232 DASLLEQYGAPDRLL
+232 
-247 FSATD
+247 
-252 YLNLSTSTAFAALQ
+252 
-266 SLLADEDMQTLLSM
+266 
-280 FLLAN
+280 
-285 AKKDLSMCSFRL
+285 
-297 FSVQKPKEEE
+297 
-307 VWSTEVTKEDLENV
+307 
-321 VEDEFGVKYS
+321 
-331 KDWKRLLRAPK
+331 
-342 ELRGEYAIREGVKA
+342 
-356 IGDNAFYNC
+356 
-365 NKLMKKTILIACL
+365 MKKTILIACL

-407 AKGKR
+407 AKSKR
-412 ASQGEV
+412 ASQGEA

-549 GEIRLEVKSEERR
+549 GEIRLEVKSEERG
-562 VKKQRSASEGKAN
+562 VKKQRSVSEGKAN

-587 IEGAHFYAN
+587 IEGTHFYAN

-804 IISHETGQF
+804 IISHETGEF

-839 RLAAAGMLSQADDFH
+839 RMAAAGMLSQADDFH

-927 MKKFCFVDGEKIQAK
+927 MKKFCFEDGEMIQAK
-942 VKVANYGGSSLKG
+942 VKVANYGGSSLYG
-955 KKLKWHLVA
+955 KKLKWKIGDA
-964 ENGLFCMDDGTF
+964 
-976 STKDG
+976 
-981 EVRKNVGGL
+981 
-990 MAEDEG
+990 EG
-996 VLNIFSYDE
+996 VMNIFTYDE
-1005 GLVEVGELNGVFHVQ
+1005 GLIDVGVLDEEISAD
-1020 KPTKLLLTL
+1020 KPTKLNVSL
-1029 NIEGAE
+1029 NIEETE
-1035 ARNSYELWVYPKKA
+1035 ARNSYEFWVYPKKA
-1049 LEKKGIIIARDLN
+1049 LEKKGVIIAKDLN
-1062 QEVVKVLEKGGKVLW
+1062 EKVVKVLEHGGKVLW

-1089 DTLSQAEN
+1089 DTLLQADN

-1139 NHPIFKGFPTEMHTN
+1139 EHPIFKGFPTEMHTN

-1168 LDNFAKDYRPI
+1168 LDNFAKDYRPV

-1228 IDYMRSVDFNPQ
+1228 IDYMRSADFNPSTEIM
-1240 VEMTASDLLKTLKE
+1240 VDELKKKLAEK
-1254 EPRKVSLKELNNIS
+1254 PRQVSLKELNNIS

>member
-1 MQYPLISE
+1 
-9 YMAAIRDAHD
+9 
-19 NLDQLSHLVPVMDKY
+19 
-34 GEPYRSG
+34 
-41 GAFAVVFRM
+41 
-50 QDEQTGKCYALKCF
+50 
-64 TEEQEG
+64 
-70 RAEAY
+70 
-75 RQIAEELEFVD
+75 
-86 SSYVTSVKYL
+86 
-96 ENELFVDSSCDDD
+96 
-109 EFPVLLMDWVEG
+109 
-121 DTMEAY
+121 
-127 IAAHHGDSHA
+127 
-137 MSMLCYRFCK
+137 
-147 LAAWLSSQPFAHGD
+147 
-161 IKPDNIMV
+161 
-169 RPDGTLTLVDY
+169 
-180 DGMFV
+180 
-185 PAMKGQP
+185 
-192 SPTIGTKDF
+192 
-201 SHPLRTINDF
+201 
-211 DETIDDFALASIAL
+211 
-225 SLKAISL
+225 
-232 DASLLEQYGAPDRLL
+232 
-247 FSATD
+247 
-252 YLNLSTSTAFAALQ
+252 
-266 SLLADEDMQTLLSM
+266 
-280 FLLAN
+280 
-285 AKKDLSMCSFRL
+285 
-297 FSVQKPKEEE
+297 
-307 VWSTEVTKEDLENV
+307 
-321 VEDEFGVKYS
+321 
-331 KDWKRLLRAPK
+331 
-342 ELRGEYAIREGVKA
+342 
-356 IGDNAFYNC
+356 
-365 NKLMKKTILIACL
+365 MKKSILIACL

-407 AKGKR
+407 AKSKR
-412 ASQGEV
+412 ASHGEV

-497 STPQRYLLPKKVK
+497 STPQCYLLPKKVK

-526 PDQVYGSSH
+526 PDLVYGSSH

-549 GEIRLEVKSEERR
+549 GEIRLEVKSEERG
-562 VKKQRSASEGKAN
+562 VKKQRSVSEGKAN

-587 IEGAHFYAN
+587 IEGTHFYAN

-677 LMAFLHQEGENIL
+677 LMAFLHQEGVNIL

-804 IISHETGQF
+804 IISHETGEF

-866 ADIEMDLRTRN
+866 TDIEMDLRTRN

-927 MKKFCFVDGEKIQAK
+927 VEKFCFEDGEKIQAK
-942 VKVANYGGSSLKG
+942 VKVANYGGSSLYG
-955 KKLKWHLVA
+955 KKLKWKIGDA
-964 ENGLFCMDDGTF
+964 
-976 STKDG
+976 
-981 EVRKNVGGL
+981 
-990 MAEDEG
+990 EG
-996 VLNIFSYDE
+996 VMNIFTYDE
-1005 GLVEVGELNGVFHVQ
+1005 GLIDVGVLDEEISAD
-1020 KPTKLLLTL
+1020 KPTKLNVSL
-1029 NIEGAE
+1029 NIEETE
-1035 ARNSYELWVYPKKA
+1035 ARNSYEFWVYPKKA
-1049 LEKKGIIIARDLN
+1049 LEKKGVIIAKDLN
-1062 QEVVKVLEKGGKVLW
+1062 EKVVKVLEHGGKVLW

-1089 DTLSQAEN
+1089 DTLLQADN

-1139 NHPIFKGFPTEMHTN
+1139 EHPIFKGFPTEMHTN

-1200 GAGKLLVCMSDLEK
+1200 GAGKLLVCMSNLEK

-1228 IDYMRSVDFNPQ
+1228 IGYMRSADFNPSAEIT
-1240 VEMTASDLLKTLKE
+1240 VDELKKKLAEK
-1254 EPRKVSLKELNNIS
+1254 PRQVSLKELNNIS